1 MTSARDELSA
11 VNELLGEA
19 TAARNAAQQAYDRL
33 EKPAALLDEAVEAL
47 AVEESV
53 YKAELV
59 AWYSNGCIGLRPAVP
74 PSLEAAER
82 RVGENAQ
89 YALGESVGCGCRA
102 ERRARRR
109 LSSVR
114 LGRKIRNCD
123 KEQRKNK
130 CQLSPG
136 LEHAGSLRQN
146 Q

>member
-82 RVGENAQ
+82 RVGE
-89 YALGESVGCGCRA
+89 
-102 ERRARRR
+102 
-109 LSSVR
+109 
-114 LGRKIRNCD
+114 LGRD
-123 KEQRKNK
+123 KRAPPSMNISRFVHARVSVSCNK
-130 CQLSPG
+130 SLALS
-136 LEHAGSLRQN
+136 AFFVNTRA
-146 Q
+146 